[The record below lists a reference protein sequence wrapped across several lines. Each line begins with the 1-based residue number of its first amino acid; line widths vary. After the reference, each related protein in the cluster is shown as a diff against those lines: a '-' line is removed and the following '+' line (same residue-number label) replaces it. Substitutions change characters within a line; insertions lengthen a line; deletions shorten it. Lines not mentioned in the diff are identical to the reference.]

1 MYCVRARTFSHVKRY
16 CKVSIHEC
24 LHTCVCAIV
33 LSVCVCVCG
42 HSPLNDYYA
51 VTLVSWIES
60 LLCRFF
66 HSPGDGKENRLHP
79 LLSFNAEISPSFLTP
94 EGEQALPHTHTSH
107 SLTHTH
113 SNTNTL
119 AHQALHG
126 TLHREGIYET
136 SQSSDQKHSHDLLC
150 DC

>member
-1 MYCVRARTFSHVKRY
+1 MNVCIRLCARL
-16 CKVSIHEC
+16 E
-24 LHTCVCAIV
+24 
-33 LSVCVCVCG
+33 CVCVWS
-42 HSPLNDYYA
+42 SPLNDYYA

-94 EGEQALPHTHTSH
+94 EGTQALPHTHTSH

-119 AHQALHG
+119 AHQQYLALHG